1 MRLYRLTVVLLTG
14 FLFSCNTAQKEK
26 DDRSVFRYNE
36 ASGIT
41 SLDPAY
47 ASNQANIWACNQLFN
62 GLVQLD
68 SLLVPV
74 PCIAKSWEISDDGL
88 QYVFHLRSDI
98 RFHPHPAI
106 ANGRTV
112 RATDFVFSFMRIC
125 DEKTASPGSWIFQSL
140 QTSENG
146 KITGLSAPDDST
158 LVIRLKHAFPPL
170 LGLLASAYCSVVP
183 EEVIRTTG
191 KDFRKQPIGTG
202 PFVFHAWEERTALVF
217 HRNPNYFESDSQG
230 LRLPYL
236 DAVMISFI
244 SDKQSA
250 FLAFLQ
256 GKIDFISG
264 LDAGYKDDLLTTN
277 GTLRPKYRGRFK
289 METAPYLNTEY
300 LGFLA
305 DSSIESMKGSPLNDL
320 RIRQAINYGFDRN
333 EMIRYLRNGMAT
345 PGVHGMLPPGLPG
358 YDCNKVKGYAYDP
371 ELASK
376 LLTEAG
382 YPGGRGLPEI
392 TMSTTNSYQDLC
404 EYIQGQLARL
414 GIRIRLEV
422 NQAGQHRQMVAK
434 QQLQFFRGSWIAD
447 YADGENYLVLFKS
460 GNKAPAGPN
469 YTHFN
474 DSEFDRLYD
483 ESMKQPHLT
492 ERVGLYAKMDSIVM
506 SKSPVVVLYYDKIL
520 RLTQKSISGLQI
532 NPMNLLTLKTVSK
545 STDQAN

>member
-1 MRLYRLTVVLLTG
+1 MRLTIVLFVGL
-14 FLFSCNTAQKEK
+14 FFSCNSSRTEEPR
-26 DDRSVFRYNE
+26 RSVFKYNE

-68 SLLVPV
+68 NRLTPV
-74 PCIAKSWEISDDGL
+74 PCIAKSWNVRDDGL
-88 QYVFHLRSDI
+88 EYVFHLRTDI
-98 RFHPHPAI
+98 RFHPHPEI
-106 ANGRTV
+106 APGRTV
-112 RATDFVFSFMRIC
+112 KSADFVYSFQRIC
-125 DEKTASPGSWIFQSL
+125 DPATASPGAWIFQSL
-140 QTSENG
+140 QTSPEG
-146 KITGLSAPDDST
+146 QITGLSAPDDST
-158 LVIRLKHAFPPL
+158 LIIRLKKSFPPL
-170 LGLLASAYCSVVP
+170 IGLLASTYCSVVP
-183 EEVIRTTG
+183 EEVVRVAG

-202 PFVFHAWEERTALVF
+202 PFLFHAWEERTALVF
-217 HRNPNYFESDSQG
+217 HRNPDYFETDSTGNQ
-230 LRLPYL
+230 LPYL

-277 GTLRPKYRGRFK
+277 GTLKPKYVGRFRI
-289 METAPYLNTEY
+289 ETAPYLNTEY
-300 LGFLA
+300 LGILA
-305 DSSIESMKGSPLNDL
+305 DSTLETMRLSPLNDI
-320 RIRQAINYGFDRN
+320 RIRQAINYGFDRD

-345 PGVHGMLPPGLPG
+345 PGHHGMLPPGLPG
-358 YDCNKVKGYAYDP
+358 YDCSQVPGYSYNPQRAA
-371 ELASK
+371 ELLS
-376 LLTEAG
+376 EAG

-404 EYIQGQLARL
+404 EYMQGQLARL

-460 GNKAPAGPN
+460 ENKSPAGPN
-469 YTHFN
+469 YTHFS
-474 DSEFDRLYD
+474 DPLFDRLYD
-483 ESMKQPHLT
+483 EAMAENDAIS
-492 ERVGLYAKMDSIVM
+492 RGILYAKMDSLVM
-506 SKSPVVVLYYDKIL
+506 AKAPVVILYYDKIL
-520 RLTQKSISGLQI
+520 RLTGNHIDGLVI
-532 NPMNLLTLKTVSK
+532 NPMNLLTLKAVRK
-545 STDQAN
+545 NEG